1 MPLCRCLLNHLC
13 GSAFL
18 SYALIIIINGKP
30 LAEIPWR
37 FCTKWSHQG
46 ESKCPDARSIDKPVP
61 YDTWVNKHPSSFTNL
76 PIPKKK
82 LKKRLIY
89 KSILSFP
96 RPGEN
101 ISKTLPTKSQ
111 GQNCLPRCCCSN
123 STSNLTDFLH
133 LPSSKWTLDS
143 LRCLHTQ

>member
-1 MPLCRCLLNHLC
+1 MVNPYRKFLD
-13 GSAFL
+13 GSAQ
-18 SYALIIIINGKP
+18 SGHTREKV
-30 LAEIPWR
+30 
-37 FCTKWSHQG
+37 
-46 ESKCPDARSIDKPVP
+46 KCPDGRRIDKPVP

-76 PIPKKK
+76 PVPPKKNF
-82 LKKRLIY
+82 KKRLIY

-123 STSNLTDFLH
+123 STSNLTDFWH

-143 LRCLHTQ
+143 LRCFPTQQPLFLHVFPHKKRHCRNHKAWRG